1 MLRDGMPSFTQILGA
16 AAIFLSVTFSVF
28 YVLWFF
34 GYLPIDPELAV
45 KIPVL
50 ILVLGF
56 FAVVGWLGYVMVTV
70 PVRRGRR

>member
-1 MLRDGMPSFTQILGA
+1 MPSFTQILGA

>member
-1 MLRDGMPSFTQILGA
+1 MLSFTQLLGIIAVSLSIILSA
-16 AAIFLSVTFSVF
+16 L

-50 ILVLGF
+50 IIVLGF
-56 FAVVGWLGYVMVTV
+56 FTVVGWLGYVMITV